1 MDAAEIS
8 RRVTELFK
16 NVETTEASANIFF
29 FYASERRFPFATLV
43 VNDVND
49 TASDLE
55 RPGVFRLNI
64 GVKRATYQNL
74 FSPQPTFSKDSGI
87 IDTGYDYTA
96 LDKLMPHPVYAP
108 MSWLCVVSPS
118 AETFDKVVLPLL
130 REAYEQDVE
139 KHTKRAIGR
148 A

>member
-1 MDAAEIS
+1 MDSAEVSRTIS
-8 RRVTELFK
+8 ESFE
-16 NVETTEASANIFF
+16 NVETTEASDNIFF
-29 FYASERRFPFATLV
+29 FYGSERRFPFATLV

-55 RPGVFRLNI
+55 RPGVFRLNV
-64 GVKRATYQNL
+64 GVKRATYQRL
-74 FSPQPTFSKDSGI
+74 FGPQPIFAKDGGI
-87 IDTGYDYTA
+87 ISTGYDYTA

-108 MSWLCVVSPS
+108 MSWVCIVSPS
-118 AETFDKVVLPLL
+118 AETFSKVVLPLL

-139 KHTKRAIGR
+139 KHTKREAR

>member
-1 MDAAEIS
+1 MDAAEVS
-8 RRVTELFK
+8 RTIVESFK
-16 NVETTEASANIFF
+16 NVETTKASDNIFF
-29 FYASERRFPFATLV
+29 FYASERHFPFATLV

-74 FSPQPTFSKDSGI
+74 FGPQPTFAKDGGT
-87 IDTGYDYTA
+87 IDTGYDYTV

-108 MSWLCVVSPS
+108 MSWVCIVNPSAKTFDRAVSP
-118 AETFDKVVLPLL
+118 LL
-130 REAYEQDVE
+130 QEAYEQDVE
-139 KHTKRAIGR
+139 KHTKRAR
-148 A
+148 DR

>member
-1 MDAAEIS
+1 MDTAEVS
-8 RRVTELFK
+8 RTIIKSFK
-16 NVETTEASANIFF
+16 NVETTQASDNTFF
-29 FYASERRFPFATLV
+29 FYDSERHFPFATLV

-49 TASDLE
+49 TASNLE

-64 GVKRATYQNL
+64 GVKRATYQDL
-74 FSPQPTFSKDSGI
+74 FGPQPTFAKDGGI
-87 IDTGYDYTA
+87 IDTGYDYTE

-108 MSWLCVVSPS
+108 MSWMCIVSPS

-139 KHTKRAIGR
+139 KHTKRKV
-148 A
+148 

>member
-1 MDAAEIS
+1 MNVAEVS
-8 RRVTELFK
+8 RMIIESFK
-16 NVETTEASANIFF
+16 NVETTEASDNIFF
-29 FYASERRFPFATLV
+29 FYASERHFPFATLV

-74 FSPQPTFSKDSGI
+74 FGLQPTFAKGGGI

-108 MSWLCVVSPS
+108 MSWVCIVSPS
-118 AETFDKVVLPLL
+118 AETFEKVVLPLL
-130 REAYEQDVE
+130 REAYEQDVM
-139 KHTKRAIGR
+139 KHNKQEARDR
-148 A
+148 